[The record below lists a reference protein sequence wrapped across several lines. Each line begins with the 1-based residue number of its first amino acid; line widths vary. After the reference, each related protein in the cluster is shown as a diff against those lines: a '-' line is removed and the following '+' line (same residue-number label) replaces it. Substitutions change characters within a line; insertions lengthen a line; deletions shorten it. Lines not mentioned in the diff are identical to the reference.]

1 MPENNPM
8 AYMLDP
14 RLLQQQAQG
23 ISAAN
28 QLKALPQSAE
38 YARAL
43 RQSEATLPESV
54 GQGYAQT
61 GPNFMNLIA
70 MMADRSAGR
79 KNLGALD
86 SRSEI
91 LRQQAQT
98 GTEAG
103 LQAEQQAKQNEFMQ
117 RQQEFE
123 ADRAFQRE
131 RDLMSQDQI
140 KGPFRTWVNDEG
152 HKIGVSNTGEGA
164 ITTDGTPPPVGYY
177 PNDRPPA
184 SRSSTY
190 KMSPK
195 QQTALEDIANNFSA
209 MDFVKGSFKDDYGSE
224 KGIPKVNSFKMWTAK
239 NASIFTD
246 ENTEEA
252 AEWWSNY
259 HRAYEI
265 PIRHDFF
272 GSALTESE
280 KRLWRAANITPDME
294 PHQIRESLRIQEALW
309 RKMGA
314 NARAITLAKD
324 PNSENYVTTLFP
336 SEVFFVDESVED
348 EISRAL
354 KERGL
359 VNSRRPEIGSR
370 VRTQPNQEIRE
381 GEEAPNQEAAMRE
394 FQKMQQN
401 IQRIEQQLQQER
413 EALEGAEVR

>member
-103 LQAEQQAKQNEFMQ
+103 LQAEQQTKQNEFMQ

-140 KGPFRTWVNDEG
+140 KGPFSMWVNPETG
-152 HKIGVSNTGEGA
+152 EKIAGSNTGRGA
-164 ITTDGTPPPVGYY
+164 IDAQGNPIPEGFVPYE
-177 PNDRPPA
+177 RPPA
-184 SRSSTY
+184 GGGGPNAHVEKRAIPAVAAIKNINQARKLADELDSSDLNQLDQVAKQVAVQTF
-190 KMSPK
+190 SPK
-195 QQTALEDIANNFSA
+195 KIEQYIESNWMNYSPE
-209 MDFVKGSFKDDYGSE
+209 VKRYLST
-224 KGIPKVNSFKMWTAK
+224 M
-239 NASIFTD
+239 
-246 ENTEEA
+246 
-252 AEWWSNY
+252 
-259 HRAYEI
+259 
-265 PIRHDFF
+265 
-272 GSALTESE
+272 
-280 KRLWRAANITPDME
+280 
-294 PHQIRESLRIQEALW
+294 
-309 RKMGA
+309 
-314 NARAITLAKD
+314 RAITAQARHNLTGAALTRFEEMITNAFLPTPTTKGLTMEDRMSRLGTLYDRSRVMLQSIDEVTGSEYAKPYGQWEPWSPNFTKEAGIDTGLTGDAVLTPRLQELYDQYYQRTGRRHEGDPRQSKKIDKKGAKD
-324 PNSENYVTTLFP
+324 
-336 SEVFFVDESVED
+336 
-348 EISRAL
+348 
-354 KERGL
+354 
-359 VNSRRPEIGSR
+359 IGDM
-370 VRTQPNQEIRE
+370 I
-381 GEEAPNQEAAMRE
+381 GELE
-394 FQKMQQN
+394 F
-401 IQRIEQQLQQER
+401 E
-413 EALEGAEVR
+413 

>member
-14 RLLQQQAQG
+14 KLLQQQAQG

-131 RDLMSQDQI
+131 RDLMSQGQI

-177 PNDRPPA
+177 PYDRPPA
-184 SRSSTY
+184 GDGGPNAHVEKKAIPAVAALKNINQARKLADELDSSDLNQLDQVG
-190 KMSPK
+190 KQVAVQALSPK
-195 QQTALEDIANNFSA
+195 AIEQYIEANWMNYSPE
-209 MDFVKGSFKDDYGSE
+209 VKRYLST
-224 KGIPKVNSFKMWTAK
+224 M
-239 NASIFTD
+239 
-246 ENTEEA
+246 
-252 AEWWSNY
+252 
-259 HRAYEI
+259 
-265 PIRHDFF
+265 
-272 GSALTESE
+272 
-280 KRLWRAANITPDME
+280 
-294 PHQIRESLRIQEALW
+294 
-309 RKMGA
+309 
-314 NARAITLAKD
+314 RAITAQARHALTGSAMTKFEEMITNAFLPTPTTKGLTMEDRMSRLGTLYDRSHVMLQSIDEVTGSEYVKPYGQWEPWKPNFTKEAGIDTGLTDDAVLTPRLQELYDQYYQRTGRRHEGDPRQSKKIDKKGAKD
-324 PNSENYVTTLFP
+324 
-336 SEVFFVDESVED
+336 
-348 EISRAL
+348 
-354 KERGL
+354 
-359 VNSRRPEIGSR
+359 IGDM
-370 VRTQPNQEIRE
+370 I
-381 GEEAPNQEAAMRE
+381 GELE
-394 FQKMQQN
+394 F
-401 IQRIEQQLQQER
+401 E
-413 EALEGAEVR
+413 